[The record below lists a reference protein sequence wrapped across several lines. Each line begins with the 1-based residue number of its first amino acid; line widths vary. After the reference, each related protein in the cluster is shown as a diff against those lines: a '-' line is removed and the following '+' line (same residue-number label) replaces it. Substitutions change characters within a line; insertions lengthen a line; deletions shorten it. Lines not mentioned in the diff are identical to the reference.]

1 MSNHLLLSTSFAK
14 AFFWLAVF
22 ICSIAN
28 LAIIR
33 SVARSTRRR
42 RIEIAWAIIPAVL
55 LATVLV
61 MTWRHLSSGA

>member
-22 ICSIAN
+22 ICGIAN

-42 RIEIAWAIIPAVL
+42 RIEIAWAIIPVL
-55 LATVLV
+55 LLAAVLV
-61 MTWRHLSSGA
+61 MTWRRLSSGA